1 MTQRQ
6 SFAVLVA
13 HSVVAIAI
21 LIAATVLCYAGKL
34 SADAVVA
41 LFGAAIGLLGAN
53 AQSLGSQVINGGPKP
68 NYDKLAVSDP
78 AALSAMM
85 ASQQGRHNPVQ
96 AAAASGT
103 EGV

>member
-6 SFAVLVA
+6 AFATLIA
-13 HSVVAIAI
+13 HSIVALSI

-53 AQSLGSQVINGGPKP
+53 AQVLGGQVINGGPKP

-78 AALSAMM
+78 QALAAMM
-85 ASQQGRHNPVQ
+85 AMQQGRNAPPAEHPP
-96 AAAASGT
+96 AAEAA
-103 EGV
+103 